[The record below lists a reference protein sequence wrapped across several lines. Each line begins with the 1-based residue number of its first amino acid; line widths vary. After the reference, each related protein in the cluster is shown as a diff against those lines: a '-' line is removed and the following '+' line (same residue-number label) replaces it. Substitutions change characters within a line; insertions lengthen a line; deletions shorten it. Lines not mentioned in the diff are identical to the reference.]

1 MELKGMFQGWGYP
14 LKGFKLWALR
24 PRGVSVYTIE
34 YSCRMANADTLSPRH
49 TRWPSARAAAVFAYT
64 KKNTRT
70 KTLCERTFPKTVWQ
84 YSTLDLLLLLCFS
97 WDHCEKWI
105 CLVERIYRIPVT
117 TAVVVDG
124 LWICVSLDLIGLWTE
139 IRGCWWTSSLLKES
153 THCTLIIFNTF
164 KLIYSL
170 SWGRLSRLGC
180 WR

>member
-34 YSCRMANADTLSPRH
+34 YSCRMPIRSVHGTLAD
-49 TRWPSARAAAVFAYT
+49 RALVQRLCLRT
-64 KKNTRT
+64 QKNTRT

-139 IRGCWWTSSLLKES
+139 IRGCWWTSSPLKES
-153 THCTLIIFNTF
+153 MHCTLIIFNTF